1 MDTFSRVLGV
11 FVHYTDEQVGQKA
24 WQPHGLRLGGSSLSA
39 RATAALW
46 LLLLPCGYECCSA
59 KEWAL

>member
-24 WQPHGLRLGGSSLSA
+24 WQPHGLRLGRKLAVCSCHCCPV
-39 RATAALW
+39 AAAPTLR
-46 LLLLPCGYECCSA
+46 L
-59 KEWAL
+59 